1 MATREFHGTLRNTTD
16 QEVKLEKFD
25 CDSGELSISPEVG
38 AKIIPPGGE
47 GKFASESDG
56 IMTGTSGWCRWSVE
70 TFWPENHF
78 EYIQVNWG
86 IPYVGAPNVAY
97 GVSYSDPED
106 SWKVN
111 KTPYYEVGISAW
123 TGHHEVEFLEDL
135 PYLAGAFLIL
145 PVTWFLDVQI
155 PPTRPHIQF
164 TLRKRRD
171 TGQVTSPLIGTVA
184 LPDTNAILTN
194 TFRNRA
200 DHAGRLGFT
209 GAIPNFYFAD
219 RPAGAQVGGTILVR
233 GPGVVWR
240 DVPASELQNAPFEDF
255 GACMRATQDY
265 AVRNG
270 FVGGFPNFHRATK
283 KSTEVRGTI
292 LLTAEVA
299 EWRDVPL
306 MTLGYP
312 NLEDV
317 EQRFRATQ
325 DYASREG
332 FVGGFPTMYHSAG
345 GRLEM
350 PGNPRCGTILLK
362 AGQAEWR
369 DVETRGPVR

>member
-16 QEVKLEKFD
+16 QEARLEKFD
-25 CDSGELSISPEVG
+25 CDSGEFSINPEAG
-38 AKIIPPGGE
+38 AKKIPPGGE

-70 TFWPENHF
+70 AFWPENHF
-78 EYIQVNWG
+78 EYIQINWG
-86 IPYVGAPNVAY
+86 IPYVGAPNIAY
-97 GVSYSDPED
+97 GISYSHPDD

-111 KTPYYEVGISAW
+111 RTPYYEIGISAW
-123 TGHHEVEFLEDL
+123 NGHHEVEFLEDL
-135 PYLAGAFLIL
+135 PYLAGAFLVL
-145 PVTWFLDVQI
+145 PATWFLDIQI

-164 TLRKRRD
+164 TLRKRQNN
-171 TGQVTSPLIGTVA
+171 GQIASPLIGTVA
-184 LPDTNAILTN
+184 PPDRNAILTN
-194 TFRNRA
+194 TFRSRA

-219 RPAGAQVGGTILVR
+219 RPAGAQVGGTIFVQ

-240 DVPASELQNAPFEDF
+240 DVPVEELQNAPFEDF

-270 FVGGFPNFHRATK
+270 FVGGFPNFHRA
-283 KSTEVRGTI
+283 SRNGIEVRGTI
-292 LLTAEVA
+292 LLSAEVA

-306 MTLGYP
+306 MALGSP
-312 NLEDV
+312 ALDDV

-345 GRLEM
+345 GRFEM
-350 PGNPRCGTILLK
+350 RGNPRCGTILLK
-362 AGQAEWR
+362 TGQAEWR
-369 DVETRGPVR
+369 DVETRGPIK